1 MQNFGLQKQTTSQA
15 KNFSRTQSIKSHAH
29 RRGKFE
35 SEEASGPHGRDA
47 KNLPIISSAYST
59 QAGTGMGGE
68 ARSTSNPDSDKPE
81 SIYRYLLQQFAI
93 TDRQHTSIPA
103 NEQQAHKFLQ
113 HQLELADSISA
124 DIPDVPQQLDDWAE
138 ENVKNIGNQYHSY
151 IAERK
156 AGAPRRMFTTRSHAL
171 YFLRAVAPTKLVD
184 GAWLYG
190 LLSNAKDS
198 YIAPFI
204 AIYLDELGHGKY
216 DQNHVSLYNRLLMHE
231 DVNTRLPLS
240 ERHYVQGAI
249 QLSLARYVQEFL
261 PEIIGFNLGYEQL
274 PLHLLVTAYE
284 LAELG
289 IDPYYFTLHVT
300 IDNFDSG
307 HAHKALEGALALLPK
322 IDDGGDFYRRMV
334 RGYKM
339 NFLGIDT
346 PSVIAEFNADNELNL
361 MLQHKSELGKFMH
374 SDLARIE
381 GRTINQWLAE
391 PSRIGDFVQA
401 LIRAGWIRRH
411 QNPNQSRFWRMIS
424 ASNGVMAGV
433 FNRAEQ
439 RLIYDWICGNW
450 CETQATEIPN
460 VGRFSRRKVARNE
473 KECVADLNSDITR
486 LQQQVS
492 QCTSDQAAM
501 DLLIPYLSP
510 ALHHSPVGLAATRI
524 YSEYFNR

>member
-1 MQNFGLQKQTTSQA
+1 MQHFGSQKQATSQA
-15 KNFSRTQSIKSHAH
+15 INFPKTQPIKPHA
-29 RRGKFE
+29 RSQGKFE
-35 SEEASGPHGRDA
+35 SEEVSAPHWRGPINSPRM
-47 KNLPIISSAYST
+47 SSMCST
-59 QAGTGMGGE
+59 QAGADFQSAATN
-68 ARSTSNPDSDKPE
+68 APNPDSDKPE
-81 SIYRYLLQQFAI
+81 SIYRYLLQQFSI
-93 TDRQHTSIPA
+93 TDPQHVPISSD
-103 NEQQAHKFLQ
+103 EQQAHKFLQ
-113 HQLELADSISA
+113 HQLELANSINV
-124 DIPDVPQQLDDWAE
+124 DIPDFPQQLDDWAK

-156 AGAPRRMFTTRSHAL
+156 AGSPRRMFTTRSHAL

-190 LLSNAKDS
+190 LLSHAKDS
-198 YIAPFI
+198 YIAPFV

-231 DVNTRLPLS
+231 DINTRLPLS
-240 ERHYVQGAI
+240 EQHYIQGAI
-249 QLSLARYVQEFL
+249 QLALGRYTEEFL
-261 PEIIGFNLGYEQL
+261 PEFVGFNLGYEQL
-274 PLHLLVTAYE
+274 PLHLLITAYE

-307 HAHKALEGALALLPK
+307 HAHKALAGALALLPK

-334 RGYKM
+334 RGYKL

-346 PSVIAEFNADNELNL
+346 PSVIAAFNADNELNL

-401 LIRAGWIRRH
+401 LIRAGWIKRH
-411 QNPNQSRFWRMIS
+411 KNPNQSRFWRMIS

-439 RLIYDWICGNW
+439 RLIYDWICGEW

-460 VGRFSRRKVARNE
+460 VGRFSRRHVTRTE
-473 KECVADLNSDITR
+473 KENVADLNSDITR

-492 QCTSDQAAM
+492 QCENDQTAM